1 MKTNHVMAF
10 KLTPAL
16 VVSLAAN
23 AALLG
28 VVVGRWLSPAALR
41 EPTIE
46 AQLDR
51 YSPMSS
57 VVGDAWTQLP
67 ADDKAVLD
75 KKLRESWMAMS
86 GERKNLSE
94 AGKRVYEAALAEPF
108 DEARLRDAVGIF
120 QLRESRMQRSA
131 EDILISHLRQ
141 MPPGAR
147 ATAAVGLLTPFHEQV
162 ERAGEEELAAGEADG
177 ALAPVPSQQ
186 GGKTEAN

>member
-1 MKTNHVMAF
+1 MAKTSNVMAL
-10 KLTPAL
+10 KLTPVL

-28 VVVGRWLSPAALR
+28 VVAGRWLSPAAPH

-51 YSPMSS
+51 YAPMSS
-57 VVGDAWTQLP
+57 VVGDAWSQLP
-67 ADDKAVLD
+67 ADDKSVLD
-75 KKLRESWMAMS
+75 KQLRESWLAMS
-86 GERKNLSE
+86 SERKILSQ

-141 MPPGAR
+141 MPSGAR

-162 ERAGEEELAAGEADG
+162 ERADEEELAASGEAEG
-177 ALAPVPSQQ
+177 ALAPSQQ
-186 GGKTEAN
+186 GSKTEAN